1 MRRRKFGILAVGV
14 LAVSG
19 CGGGGTFANNPRPP
33 TPINLSVYIDNSR
46 VSVSPASAGAG
57 PIVFVVTN
65 QASQTESMTIRAPN
79 GLQTLANTGPINPQA
94 TAQVTVDFMDPG
106 AYTVATAKEAR
117 TEAARAIPSPIHPA
131 TIHIGPRRASASN
144 ALLQP

>member
-65 QASQTESMTIRAPN
+65 QASQTESMTIQAPD
-79 GLQTLANTGPINPQA
+79 GLHLANTGPINPQA
-94 TAQVTVDFMDPG
+94 TALVTVDFMDPG